1 VLGGT
6 DCGDVVRWD
15 VRRPSA
21 AAQRV
26 RGLHSGPVA
35 GVVSTPAGDVFSAG
49 EDGAVRGLRCGA
61 LGPRRESR
69 FRAGGGVAW
78 LTAAD
83 ANLGAESGGIDATT
97 GAAVAAPVLL
107 AGAGRLSG
115 VVWLQSGE
123 QRRGDVRGEGLVLA
137 ACERGDVVFACAT
150 AGAGAGAGEDAGD
163 GGADEDEGE
172 GDYGGELG
180 EDEGGEEDDH

>member
-1 VLGGT
+1 
-6 DCGDVVRWD
+6 
-15 VRRPSA
+15 
-21 AAQRV
+21 
-26 RGLHSGPVA
+26 VA

-69 FRAGGGVAW
+69 FRAGGGGAW

-83 ANLGAESGGIDATT
+83 ADLGAESGGAGAAA

-123 QRRGDVRGEGLVLA
+123 QRRGDARGEGLVLA
-137 ACERGDVVFACAT
+137 ARQGDIAFALAP

-172 GDYGGELG
+172 GEYGGGFG
-180 EDEGGEEDDH
+180 EDEGGVEDGR